1 MKVKWSRGAVFAVFA
16 VALTGALVVACGGG
30 TSASNDNASTS
41 QQTAAPAAAQVSPNL
56 FLTVDT
62 VRGSTGLSDDE
73 KPRKSCVQASR
84 IPIGGQVVWRIKV
97 LDPRTGKEM
106 SDQNLTSVVVKLSDG
121 QTFAAKYG
129 GHPSSAPVDYF
140 WATSW
145 KVPADYPTGSV
156 DYTVVATDKEGRTG
170 EWHQLKVASA
180 MLQIVA
186 TDPLALTNSIGD
198 PMAVAR

>member
-16 VALTGALVVACGGG
+16 VALTGALAVACGGG
-30 TSASNDNASTS
+30 ANASNESASKD
-41 QQTAAPAAAQVSPNL
+41 QKPAAPAAAQVSANL

-62 VRGSTGLSDDE
+62 VRGSTGLSNEE
-73 KPRKSCVQASR
+73 KATKSCVQSNKF
-84 IPIGGQVVWRIKV
+84 PVGGQVVWRIKV
-97 LDPRTGKEM
+97 VDPRTGKEM
-106 SDQNLTSVVVKLSDG
+106 SDQDLTSVVVKLSDG
-121 QTFAAKYG
+121 QSFAAKYG

-140 WATSW
+140 WASSW
-145 KVPADYPTGSV
+145 KVPTDYPTGSV

-186 TDPLALTNSIGD
+186 TDPLALSSSGGD
-198 PMAVAR
+198 QMAVAR